1 MELDGSNNLKEQSD
15 FSFVE
20 NLSETERG
28 TGGFG
33 STGLKS

>member
-1 MELDGSNNLKEQSD
+1 MIVAPVTQAD
-15 FSFVE
+15 FSIVE

-33 STGLKS
+33 STGVKS